1 MQHPDEGTIHAWID
15 GELSQEEAAALEAHL
30 KECAEC
36 SALAAEARG
45 LVAASSR
52 IVSALDIIPGDVIPK
67 ALPKRR
73 AWYAST
79 QLRAAAAVVIVAG
92 ASLLVMRDKG
102 VVQMERAVSESAPST
117 SADVSAAPP
126 PAVSPVATM
135 AEPQIEK
142 APASPAPIVKGGSAG
157 IAEKPA
163 LKTEPKSE
171 AETDARSNFGK
182 KVALDAVVTAAS
194 RAPEKV
200 IDAPASVS
208 IVTDEVAQRR
218 DASGELK
225 KIRTDSAKNE
235 TVYEVEPG
243 VEVTLVDD
251 GELSRLMLRA
261 AAQSKA
267 RQLTV
272 PAPAPVPPMASAAG
286 AAVVKVAVTDSIT
299 WTSRQGHR
307 MVLKGPLSR
316 EELEKVRQRL
326 SEDQR

>member
-15 GELSQEEAAALEAHL
+15 GELSPEEAAALEAHL

-52 IVSALDIIPGDVIPK
+52 IVSALDIVPGDVIPK
-67 ALPKRR
+67 AQPKRR

-79 QLRAAAAVVIVAG
+79 QFRAAAAVVIVAG

-102 VVQMERAVSESAPST
+102 VMQLERAVSENAPASTSTDASAP
-117 SADVSAAPP
+117 APTV
-126 PAVSPVATM
+126 APVATM
-135 AEPQIEK
+135 VEPQIDK
-142 APASPAPIVKGGSAG
+142 AASAPAPMVKGGRVRV
-157 IAEKPA
+157 AEKSA
-163 LKTEPKSE
+163 LKAEPKVQ
-171 AETDARSNFGK
+171 AESDARSHFGK
-182 KVALDAVVTAAS
+182 VAIPLEPITAAS

-208 IVTDEVAQRR
+208 VAADELSQRR
-218 DASGELK
+218 DASRELK
-225 KIRTDSAKNE
+225 KIRIDSAKNE

-243 VEVTLVDD
+243 VEVTLTDN
-251 GELSRLMLRA
+251 GEPARIMLRA
-261 AAQSKA
+261 TTQSKA
-267 RQLTV
+267 RQLAV
-272 PAPAPVPPMASAAG
+272 PAPAPPPPSANVAG
-286 AAVVKVAVTDSIT
+286 AAVAKVAVADSIT

-316 EELEKVRQRL
+316 EELEKIRQRL
-326 SEDQR
+326 NEDQR

>member
-15 GELSQEEAAALEAHL
+15 GELSVEKAAALEAHL

-36 SALAAEARG
+36 SARAAEARG

-52 IVSALDIIPGDVIPK
+52 IVSALDIVPGDVIPK
-67 ALPKRR
+67 AQAKRR

-92 ASLLVMRDKG
+92 VSLLVTRDTG
-102 VVQMERAVSESAPST
+102 VKQMQRAVSESAPA
-117 SADVSAAPP
+117 SASASASAPP
-126 PAVSPVATM
+126 PMVSPVATM
-135 AEPQIEK
+135 AEPQIDK
-142 APASPAPIVKGGSAG
+142 APAAPAPMVRGGRARV
-157 IAEKPA
+157 AEKAA
-163 LKTEPKSE
+163 LKTEPNIE
-171 AETDARSNFGK
+171 AEADARSSFGK
-182 KVALDAVVTAAS
+182 RTAPEQTVTAAS

-200 IDAPASVS
+200 IDAPVSVA
-208 IVTDEVAQRR
+208 VAVDELAQRR
-218 DASGELK
+218 DASRELK

-235 TVYEVEPG
+235 TVYEVERG
-243 VEVTLVDD
+243 VEVTLIDNGDVAK
-251 GELSRLMLRA
+251 LMLRA
-261 AAQSKA
+261 TAQSKA
-267 RQLTV
+267 RQLAV
-272 PAPAPVPPMASAAG
+272 PAPAPPPPAANVAG
-286 AAVVKVAVTDSIT
+286 AAVARVAMTDSIT